1 MIKNKNKTKNNS
13 KLILLNDKENNAK
26 KLANLN
32 KERFDKNNL
41 LTNKILEIKEFEL
54 DSLDYQEAL
63 KIDHRN
69 YCQYYCHLLKYN
81 HSISFSF
88 SFHND
93 YNIQIIKKFL
103 FFFSF
108 SLDFTINALF
118 FTDKTIH
125 KIYQDKGEFNFLYQ
139 LPQILCSTLIG
150 KFIDSLI
157 KNLGLSQDYII
168 ALKHIKIKKNL
179 KREYKKLIRTFN
191 LKFILFFVIDF
202 VLIVFFCYYIS
213 CFCCIYMNTQI
224 HLIKDTLI
232 SLITSVLFPFAI
244 YLIPGI
250 FRISSL
256 ALKKSSR
263 KCLYNFSIFFENYLL

>member
-1 MIKNKNKTKNNS
+1 MNIEILKCYKTVFKVKELKKNQGFFIIGFAFILYLITLFIFIFKSYSDLKKEIKNIIWALKFNYIQMKNHQVIKNQYLNKVNEITDLVTLDEKSKKNQKKTYFSKKEKKKMIKNKNKTKNNS

-69 YCQYYCHLLKYN
+69 YWQYYCHLLKYN

-125 KIYQDKGEFNFLYQ
+125 KIYQDKGEFNFLFN
-139 LPQILCSTLIG
+139 I
-150 KFIDSLI
+150 
-157 KNLGLSQDYII
+157 NR
-168 ALKHIKIKKNL
+168 KI
-179 KREYKKLIRTFN
+179 Y
-191 LKFILFFVIDF
+191 
-202 VLIVFFCYYIS
+202 
-213 CFCCIYMNTQI
+213 
-224 HLIKDTLI
+224 
-232 SLITSVLFPFAI
+232 
-244 YLIPGI
+244 
-250 FRISSL
+250 
-256 ALKKSSR
+256 
-263 KCLYNFSIFFENYLL
+263 

>member
-1 MIKNKNKTKNNS
+1 MVTLDEKSKKNQKKTYFSKKEKKKMIKNKNKTKNNS

-139 LPQILCSTLIG
+139 LPQILYSTLIG

-191 LKFILFFVIDF
+191 LKFILFFKLIFIIYFLIILEVIF
-202 VLIVFFCYYIS
+202 L
-213 CFCCIYMNTQI
+213 
-224 HLIKDTLI
+224 
-232 SLITSVLFPFAI
+232 
-244 YLIPGI
+244 
-250 FRISSL
+250 
-256 ALKKSSR
+256 
-263 KCLYNFSIFFENYLL
+263 

>member
-1 MIKNKNKTKNNS
+1 MVTLDEKSKKNQKKTYFSKKEKKKMIKNKNKTKNNS

-125 KIYQDKGEFNFLYQ
+125 KIYQDKIFN
-139 LPQILCSTLIG
+139 I
-150 KFIDSLI
+150 
-157 KNLGLSQDYII
+157 NR
-168 ALKHIKIKKNL
+168 KI
-179 KREYKKLIRTFN
+179 Y
-191 LKFILFFVIDF
+191 
-202 VLIVFFCYYIS
+202 
-213 CFCCIYMNTQI
+213 
-224 HLIKDTLI
+224 
-232 SLITSVLFPFAI
+232 
-244 YLIPGI
+244 
-250 FRISSL
+250 
-256 ALKKSSR
+256 
-263 KCLYNFSIFFENYLL
+263 